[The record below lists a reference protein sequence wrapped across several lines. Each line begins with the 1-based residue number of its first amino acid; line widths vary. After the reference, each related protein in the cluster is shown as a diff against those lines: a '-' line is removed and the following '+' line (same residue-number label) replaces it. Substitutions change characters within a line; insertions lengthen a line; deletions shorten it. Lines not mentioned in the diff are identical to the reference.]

1 MVLIFDKKFIRFWR
15 RNFVI
20 DSQLNS
26 AFYVTFYVVMSN
38 NNLEDIL
45 PASKNIAWC
54 IVIEEQ
60 IEINDLK
67 SPFDDWHLKFRKTKF
82 NKNIFMERLMSVI
95 MLILNIICFVYR
107 CNTLIA
113 CINWIS
119 ELIRF
124 MLYDD
129 YSGYSQSIKLCTSQM
144 INRWLIIYNLWSKCS
159 FWSLFYPKMSIN

>member
-1 MVLIFDKKFIRFWR
+1 MLWRIFVVGTNIRQKIHQVLKKKLTK
-15 RNFVI
+15 NFSSVSQKSSFVT

-26 AFYVTFYVVMSN
+26 AFYVLMST

-67 SPFDDWHLKFRKTKF
+67 SPFDDWYLKFRKTKF
-82 NKNIFMERLMSVI
+82 NKNIFMERLISVI
-95 MLILNIICFVYR
+95 ILILNIICSVYR
-107 CNTLIA
+107 CNTSIA
-113 CINWIS
+113 CLNWIS

-124 MLYDD
+124 IFYDE
-129 YSGYSQSIKLCTSQM
+129 
-144 INRWLIIYNLWSKCS
+144 
-159 FWSLFYPKMSIN
+159 